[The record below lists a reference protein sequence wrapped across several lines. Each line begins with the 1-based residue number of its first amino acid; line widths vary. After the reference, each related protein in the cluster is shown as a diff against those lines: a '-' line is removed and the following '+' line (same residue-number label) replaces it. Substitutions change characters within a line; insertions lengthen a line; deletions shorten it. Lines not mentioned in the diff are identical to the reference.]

1 MLRRLRTE
9 ERGTTL
15 MELVIATA
23 AGGVIFMG
31 LTMVVMASMHQ
42 TTRTQN
48 RVHATQEARLVMQRI
63 VTELHSSCVAAD
75 VSPIQE
81 SSNGTSLGY
90 VYGTGSGAAITPVM
104 HKVFLSGNTLY
115 LSTYPSTTGS
125 TPKWTFSG
133 TATSTVPLISN
144 VAPVTSGGPIF
155 TYYTYSSGAI
165 SSSPLTVPLSG
176 TNAAKAVQVNIALKV
191 EPRTSTVSNPGNP
204 AVIQNSAFLRYS
216 PPSANVN
223 AANLP
228 CE

>member
-63 VTELHSSCVAAD
+63 VTELHSSCVAA
-75 VSPIQE
+75 
-81 SSNGTSLGY
+81 SLGY